1 MVQQA
6 EALRDAF
13 SRRGFIEQAE
23 AAERFR
29 QEISELPDT
38 PKDLDGVVLFD
49 AQTQVGSDQQL
60 EKVISHSGFTYALQ
74 LNTVVVNGKGTQLG
88 IPEGKVL
95 NLLLQNMG
103 TIVTYKQF
111 EVVWEG
117 KQVNLPTVLRR
128 HISTL
133 RDALEPDKKEG
144 EFQYLLNER
153 GKGYKLV
160 DPNKAMLSSNQDL
173 DKQEAIMRTSEIAHI
188 DNNNV
193 STPEGMIF
201 RHYAFT
207 FDLQTGRVVMKKDGE
222 DVRLTDTERRLLGL
236 LAQRHDVVVL
246 HKEICMKIWGRNESD
261 GNSYEKKAVER
272 LRRKIEPEI
281 KDRKKSKILRSVPG
295 LGYVLNTEPY
305 RIYSHSGFTY
315 YLEDKRVVLANG
327 KEYRLDKHKQEN
339 VILELLTESPG
350 KIVREGVLEEA
361 LDDISTGEM
370 YVDSPLTKYMFR
382 LRKKLEPNGRRG
394 NFRYIIYE
402 RGIGYKLVDPERSE
416 NSPVAV
422 FEKLYA

>member
-133 RDALEPDKKEG
+133 RDALEPDNKE
-144 EFQYLLNER
+144 
-153 GKGYKLV
+153 
-160 DPNKAMLSSNQDL
+160 
-173 DKQEAIMRTSEIAHI
+173 
-188 DNNNV
+188 
-193 STPEGMIF
+193 
-201 RHYAFT
+201 
-207 FDLQTGRVVMKKDGE
+207 
-222 DVRLTDTERRLLGL
+222 
-236 LAQRHDVVVL
+236 
-246 HKEICMKIWGRNESD
+246 
-261 GNSYEKKAVER
+261 
-272 LRRKIEPEI
+272 
-281 KDRKKSKILRSVPG
+281 
-295 LGYVLNTEPY
+295 
-305 RIYSHSGFTY
+305 
-315 YLEDKRVVLANG
+315 
-327 KEYRLDKHKQEN
+327 
-339 VILELLTESPG
+339 
-350 KIVREGVLEEA
+350 
-361 LDDISTGEM
+361 
-370 YVDSPLTKYMFR
+370 
-382 LRKKLEPNGRRG
+382 
-394 NFRYIIYE
+394 
-402 RGIGYKLVDPERSE
+402 
-416 NSPVAV
+416 
-422 FEKLYA
+422 